1 MILINISDINFVQLT
16 LGYFENLNF
25 KKIIINKYNIDLF
38 EQIVVDDKLYIILPH
53 DYKFHFIFTA
63 NIFDTNLIKLDNPVK
78 FKISDLEFAK
88 KLYIDDNF
96 YHIQRSFDL
105 NYCKNSLADNDYD
118 KINYFYSKKNKK
130 CIYIIFNESFDTK
143 FNFHDINQLIEINN
157 ILDLD
162 DELIHPFF
170 QMLKFINQNSFF
182 NLLYFYHFIY
192 SKFFNVIFFYK

>member
-1 MILINISDINFVQLT
+1 M
-16 LGYFENLNF
+16 
-25 KKIIINKYNIDLF
+25 
-38 EQIVVDDKLYIILPH
+38 VDDKLYIILPH

-118 KINYFYSKKNKK
+118 KINYFYRKK
-130 CIYIIFNESFDTK
+130 
-143 FNFHDINQLIEINN
+143 
-157 ILDLD
+157 
-162 DELIHPFF
+162 
-170 QMLKFINQNSFF
+170 
-182 NLLYFYHFIY
+182 
-192 SKFFNVIFFYK
+192 